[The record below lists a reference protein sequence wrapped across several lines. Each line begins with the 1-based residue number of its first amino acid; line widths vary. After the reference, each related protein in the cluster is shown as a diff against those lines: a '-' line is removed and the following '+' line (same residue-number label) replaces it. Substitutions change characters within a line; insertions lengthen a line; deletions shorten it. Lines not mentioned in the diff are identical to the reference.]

1 MLLTIVFMHLQRLK
15 SPPTSPQHVLSSLPV
30 FIWCPWSLWTPAHTS
45 SSALYIPGQLPKDEG
60 THTQVGIGR
69 NPLLKMG
76 HRKLGSM
83 SPRGLAPHCHGISP
97 TPPPFHL
104 GLSLSFFSFF
114 FCFLFFPTTST
125 IIQFQSTPFI
135 FISLQFSCR

>member
-1 MLLTIVFMHLQRLK
+1 MHLQRLK

-30 FIWCPWSLWTPAHTS
+30 FIWCPWSLWTPPQTK
-45 SSALYIPGQLPKDEG
+45 SSALYIPGQLPEDEG
-60 THTQVGIGR
+60 HRHTGGTWGES
-69 NPLLKMG
+69 LLKMG

-83 SPRGLAPHCHGISP
+83 SPPGLAPHWIRTGSYRRLHLFIWDCH
-97 TPPPFHL
+97 FL
-104 GLSLSFFSFF
+104 FFLFL

-125 IIQFQSTPFI
+125 ILQFQSTPFI